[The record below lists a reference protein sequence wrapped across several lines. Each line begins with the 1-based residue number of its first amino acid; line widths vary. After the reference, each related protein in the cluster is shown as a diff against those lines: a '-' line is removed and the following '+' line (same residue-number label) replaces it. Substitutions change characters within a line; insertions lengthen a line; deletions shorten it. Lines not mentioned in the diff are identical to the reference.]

1 MTHWK
6 ISEGNIDVIKGKE
19 DKNRHLMTTVNFYKD
34 KISEMKAEFNEEL
47 FEEKR
52 QFEERT
58 DPDNGEKWRDFKTL
72 SRKELINEVDTSGN
86 PAFEETMLIDTI
98 RAMRRDRK
106 EQARLRS
113 KEAKSQLSDDE

>member
-1 MTHWK
+1 MEDFSARVFLHEMDHIMGKTMTHWK

-52 QFEERT
+52 
-58 DPDNGEKWRDFKTL
+58 
-72 SRKELINEVDTSGN
+72 
-86 PAFEETMLIDTI
+86 
-98 RAMRRDRK
+98 
-106 EQARLRS
+106 
-113 KEAKSQLSDDE
+113 